1 MPVAADAIFEEAWIS
16 TEKCKVDPLVVQVT
30 EQDSVSQTWF
40 TSQPLSRKFVSR
52 VAEIQLCT
60 DSHDQGAAALA
71 GAGSQT
77 WFDIAI
83 LPSADST
90 EIKRSKSGREMVW
103 TSHFNQI
110 SPDHSLNVPVRH
122 FGTVFDRRADL
133 LACLA
138 EGDVLAIRVCAR
150 RRGSVN
156 TATRA
161 FVTAHLFTPQNWT
174 LTNSTIPKHEAEI
187 KDGVYTFSAT
197 TSCLVRA
204 EDSKVRSSIWMT
216 SPALDRAAIDQL
228 ESVQLFTR
236 SRFQRLPEEG
246 VSPAIEAK
254 DSFSWF
260 DIVIL
265 DSPSAT
271 TPRIVNGVTLCWLS
285 HQNVTNDFSR
295 TGQAGQL
302 FDIDEQKDVRCAEIQ
317 NIKSALEE
325 GNVLAV
331 RVCAQYKGW
340 ENYAKDGKLVV
351 RISNEIFYLAGKT
364 APAIPIPDYTQATET
379 TKALQQTVRKFY
391 NAVEA
396 RSDVVLR
403 SQTTGALSNEVR
415 ADQVLTNPSPSA
427 PPPSYSAS
435 LRPLRVLSLDGG
447 GVRGVSELR
456 SLKQIMDRVSAREG
470 RKPDNPIHPH
480 QWFDMIAGT
489 STGGLIAMMLGRL
502 KLSIAQCEAAYD
514 KISKQV
520 FQYKKGWIKYNEG
533 VAFAMGSYMYDADKL
548 ADAVR
553 EIAGEF
559 GVEKDREMKLR
570 DEQNTTDTEECK
582 VVVLTCRA
590 NPTDDGKM
598 GVHLR
603 SYVSHPNVPDLYK
616 DFTLWQAARATSA
629 APVYFERLKVGDDE
643 FIDGGMGFNNP
654 VLELF
659 TEMNHVYG
667 PARPIETV
675 ISLGTGVPKDLRFSK
690 TGVSTTIKEVIGM
703 LTNSETAHDAAK
715 DIVPRF
721 ALLGKEKYWRFNLSK
736 ALSDGDVV
744 GNGQKYE
751 ELMTLMDDWSA
762 IPLIRQLTDKWLAH
776 PETVQMLERC
786 VASFSDGE
794 KTDLVPPSV
803 ALAKSHH

>member
-16 TEKCKVDPLVVQVT
+16 TEKCKVDPLVVQGM
-30 EQDSVSQTWF
+30 EQD
-40 TSQPLSRKFVSR
+40 
-52 VAEIQLCT
+52 A
-60 DSHDQGAAALA
+60 GAVALA
-71 GAGSQT
+71 VAGDSPTDGLDALKGSQT

-150 RRGSVN
+150 RRGSIN

-161 FVTAHLFTPQNWT
+161 FVTARLLSEDLFTPQNWT

-246 VSPAIEAK
+246 VLPAIEAK

-302 FDIDEQKDVRCAEIQ
+302 FDIDEQEDVRCAEIQ
-317 NIKSALEE
+317 NIKSALRE

-351 RISNEIFYLAGKT
+351 RISNESKA

-379 TKALQQTVRKFY
+379 TKVLQQTVRKFY

-396 RSDVVLR
+396 QSDVVIQ
-403 SQTTGALSNEVR
+403 SQTTGALSNEIR

-520 FQYKKGWIKYNEG
+520 FQYKAGWIKYNEG

-559 GVEKDREMKLR
+559 GIEKDREMKLR
-570 DEQNTTDTEECK
+570 DENNTTDTEECK

-667 PARPIETV
+667 PARPIEAV

-703 LTNSETAHDAAK
+703 LTNSETAHKAAE